1 LTKPHPFWAD
11 KQPLINFLDDVQAA
25 AKKHGIPACVV
36 IAFPQ
41 KADQKIHL
49 ASCGNPSAVN
59 VVVQRLGNRLHEL
72 LDEVFGGGAGPAP

>member
-1 LTKPHPFWAD
+1 LTKRNPFWAD

-49 ASCGNPSAVN
+49 ASCGDARAAN
-59 VVVQRLGNRLHEL
+59 VVVQRLGNRLHDL
-72 LDEVFGGGAGPAP
+72 LDEVFGGEPEPAP